1 MKNKEKSISSKIE
14 IAGLPSASIFMKD
27 IRERNPE
34 IGLLGG
40 LVNIE
45 PDNFFKQIMDT
56 SDKIETI
63 EIKWIKL
70 SDKKPTQ
77 YETVL
82 TYGHPI
88 NDGVGITICTHA
100 DGIFRFWES
109 EKENKHTI
117 THWAKLPTHPKE

>member
-1 MKNKEKSISSKIE
+1 MNKTE
-14 IAGLPSASIFMKD
+14 
-27 IRERNPE
+27 
-34 IGLLGG
+34 
-40 LVNIE
+40 
-45 PDNFFKQIMDT
+45 
-56 SDKIETI
+56 
-63 EIKWIKL
+63 WIKL

-117 THWAKLPTHPKE
+117 THWAKLPMPPKEEDSDSEYLYGTHYK